1 MGQAQ
6 RSTQTVLKA
15 LDMAIG
21 LRGAHHANWCCT
33 RTRIHTAIGGHTP
46 VEYELITAVPFVEAA

>member
-1 MGQAQ
+1 MKVYHFYRYTFAT
-6 RSTQTVLKA
+6 RKEVYESVSEW
-15 LDMAIG
+15 IEVFY
-21 LRGAHHANWCCT
+21 N